1 MIKMN
6 LTNALVLTLVIVLVL
21 VLLGPV
27 LGFLVG
33 VTIDVIF
40 PLLYA
45 MIAGTLA
52 GRLLRGRG
60 FGPIGDVLLGLAG
73 GVVGYAVLDLLNQ
86 EPTGVS
92 LLNGMITSV
101 IGALVLVALVRLFV
115 KRDFAN

>member
-1 MIKMN
+1 MS
-6 LTNALVLTLVIVLVL
+6 LTNALLLAMVIVLVL

-27 LGFLVG
+27 LGLLVG
-33 VTIDVIF
+33 VTINLIF

-73 GVVGYAVLDLLNQ
+73 GVVGYALLDLLNQ

-101 IGALVLVALVRLFV
+101 VGALILVAFVRFFV
-115 KRDFAN
+115 KRDFAK